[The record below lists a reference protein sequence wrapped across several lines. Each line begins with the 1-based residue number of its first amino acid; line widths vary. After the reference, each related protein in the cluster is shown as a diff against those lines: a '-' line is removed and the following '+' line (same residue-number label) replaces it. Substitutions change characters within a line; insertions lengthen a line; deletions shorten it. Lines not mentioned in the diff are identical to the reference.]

1 VQYHGVQAT
10 LQDRSDT
17 EEQCL
22 VLPAEDPHFC
32 GCLKQGKIKGER
44 SQHVEKYEGNFPLV
58 ETVKN
63 FYIIVKSMI
72 WCYPQLG
79 V

>member
-1 VQYHGVQAT
+1 MGVQAT
-10 LQDRSDT
+10 LQDRFDT

-22 VLPAEDPHFC
+22 VLPAEDPHVC
-32 GCLKQGKIKGER
+32 GCLKRGKTEGER
-44 SQHVEKYEGNFPLV
+44 RQHVEKYESNFPLL

-63 FYIIVKSMI
+63 YYIIVKGVI
-72 WCYPQLG
+72 WCFPQLG

>member
-1 VQYHGVQAT
+1 MGVQTT
-10 LQDRSDT
+10 LQDRVDI

-22 VLPAEDPHFC
+22 VFSAEGPHLC
-32 GCLKQGKIKGER
+32 GCLKRGKIEGER
-44 SQHVEKYEGNFPLV
+44 RQHMEMYETNFSLV

-63 FYIIVKSMI
+63 FYTIVKGII
-72 WCYPQLG
+72 WCFPRLG

>member
-1 VQYHGVQAT
+1 MGVQAT
-10 LQDRSDT
+10 FLDRFDT

-22 VLPAEDPHFC
+22 VLPAEDPHLC
-32 GCLKQGKIKGER
+32 GCLKQGQIEGER
-44 SQHVEKYEGNFPLV
+44 RQHVEKYESNIPLV

-63 FYIIVKSMI
+63 FCIIVKGII
-72 WCYPQLG
+72 WCFPQLG